1 MLRHSLLL
9 AAVFLGATGT
19 ASADSWA
26 DKLFDE
32 LSHDFGATPHG
43 PVRTHTFTITNTT
56 SKPVH
61 IASVRVSCGCL
72 STALQRTDLAPG
84 QEAALVV
91 NMDTNRFRGYWA
103 KVVYVR
109 FDQPDSAEV
118 KLTVASTSRDDLTFT
133 PDGLAFGKVAVGATP
148 KASVTVTVGDANCNV
163 SDVKCDS
170 PFVQAQVSVQ
180 SRDSSG
186 TTFEITGQLRP
197 NVPAGSWYSTVWLTT
212 NNAAMPRMSIPVTV
226 EVTAPAT
233 SAVAAPKT
241 GK

>member
-19 ASADSWA
+19 ASADTWA
-26 DKLFDE
+26 DKLFDD
-32 LSHDFGATPHG
+32 LAHDFGATPHG

-91 NMDTNRFRGYWA
+91 NMDTRRFRGFWS

-109 FDQPDSAEV
+109 FDQPDSEEV
-118 KLTVASTSRDDLTFT
+118 KLSVAATSRDDITFT
-133 PDGLAFGKVAVGATP
+133 PDGLVFDKVAAGSAS
-148 KASVTVTVGDANCNV
+148 KANVTLTVGDAKCDIA
-163 SDVKCDS
+163 DVKCDS
-170 PFVQAQVSVQ
+170 AFVQPQVSVV
-180 SRDSSG
+180 SRDASG
-186 TTFEITGQLRP
+186 TTFQITAQLQP
-197 NVPAGSWYSTVWLTT
+197 GMPAGSWYSTVWLTT
-212 NNAAMPRMSIPVTV
+212 NNATMPRMSIPVTA
-226 EVTAPAT
+226 EVTASIAPA
-233 SAVAAPKT
+233 KT

>member
-1 MLRHSLLL
+1 MAGPKNSSTQPPR
-9 AAVFLGATGT
+9 
-19 ASADSWA
+19 
-26 DKLFDE
+26 
-32 LSHDFGATPHG
+32 HDFGASPHG

-56 SKPVH
+56 SKPIH

-84 QEAALVV
+84 EEAALVV

-133 PDGLAFGKVAVGATP
+133 PGVLAFGKVATGSSS
-148 KASVTVTVGDANCNV
+148 KASVTVTVGDASCNI

-170 PFVQAQVSVQ
+170 AYVQAQASVQ

-186 TTFEITGQLRP
+186 TTFVITGQLQP
-197 NVPAGSWYSTVWLTT
+197 NVPAGSWYSTIWLTT
-212 NNAAMPRMSIPVTV
+212 NNATMPRMSIPVTV
-226 EVTAPAT
+226 EVTAAAAS
-233 SAVAAPKT
+233 SAVSAPKT

>member
-9 AAVFLGATGT
+9 AAVFLGAAST
-19 ASADSWA
+19 ASADGWA
-26 DKLFDE
+26 EKLFDTT
-32 LSHDFGATPHG
+32 SHDFGATPHG
-43 PVRTHTFTITNTT
+43 PLRTHTFTITNTT

-109 FDQPDSAEV
+109 FDQPESAEV
-118 KLTVASTSRDDLTFT
+118 KLTVGSTSRDDLTFT
-133 PDGLAFGKVAVGATP
+133 PGTLAFDKVAAGSAP
-148 KASVTVTVGDANCNV
+148 KASVTMTVADAKCNIA
-163 SDVKCDS
+163 DVKCDS
-170 PFVQAQVSVQ
+170 AYVQPQVNVV
-180 SRDSSG
+180 SRDASG
-186 TTFEITGQLRP
+186 TTFQITAQLLHSM
-197 NVPAGSWYSTVWLTT
+197 PAGSWYSTVWLTT
-212 NNAAMPRMSIPVTV
+212 DNPTMPRMSIPVTA
-226 EVTAPAT
+226 EVTAPA
-233 SAVAAPKT
+233 APAKT